1 MAASG
6 ALVPVTSQSVITE
19 NKDGLGP
26 AVVLP
31 VRDVGRSILPANY
44 CQLFLATRILFDHG
58 AIGGFWARWTHGSD
72 QYSDYKSVRPCLE
85 PKASRLQT
93 LRTPFNEPGAIPL
106 KTLKVDCLH

>member
-44 CQLFLATRILFDHG
+44 FLRPAFCLIMVPSEDSGPDGLTAPTSTAITNPFDPVSSPRQAGYRLFEHRSMSRVPFP
-58 AIGGFWARWTHGSD
+58 S
-72 QYSDYKSVRPCLE
+72 RP
-85 PKASRLQT
+85 
-93 LRTPFNEPGAIPL
+93 
-106 KTLKVDCLH
+106 

>member
-44 CQLFLATRILFDHG
+44 FL
-58 AIGGFWARWTHGSD
+58 
-72 QYSDYKSVRPCLE
+72 RPAFCLIMVPSE
-85 PKASRLQT
+85 DSGPDGLTAPTVQRLQIRST
-93 LRTPFNEPGAIPL
+93 LSRADGKPAADSSNTGSMSRVPFPSRP
-106 KTLKVDCLH
+106 